1 MIRVVTLISP
11 SLRRISTKATGSLV
25 QVAFDSN
32 LLIRS
37 LSKPQEKR
45 IKLYAGDPPTDIV
58 NSPATRVRILI
69 GPESIGSELDD
80 MNRFLVAK
88 AVGCD
93 AVDQVSPGTLEKY
106 AADLRRYAEWLL
118 EHWYPTNAS
127 NHYLNF
133 RSHHPLGRP
142 TYAYRH
148 FVERLSSLSSST
160 KNNRM
165 AAVRAFYEHLTA
177 RGVISEKDVERV
189 QKLRTSYVTTGNSNG
204 VALRKSIK
212 TSDLSIPN
220 SKGSA
225 IPTLCGTVIDGG
237 AVRPLS
243 ATELRTVLDVL
254 RELDN
259 PVLRLS
265 AYLALNSGARLQTV
279 LTLRRFHAKRM
290 LSYVCRKLAGIAIQV
305 GGTHEVQAKG
315 GREYLLQVPTRSES
329 MIVPCQDLLSD
340 RQSIGEMLGN
350 FERSSFSRA
359 RYEKAKALR
368 SRLRAPLESD
378 DDEYLFLG
386 RGGTPYYLHSED
398 PLNLARKSPRRGEGF
413 KSSMASTLAP
423 RIRAAARRER
433 LVALA
438 NAGLRFHDFRGTF
451 AEQLLVAIIDSCKR
465 SGMRRIQAEETA
477 LRETQRLLGHSSI
490 ESTYRYL
497 HFRDERARLFG
508 ANESYADT
516 LLSHTQ

>member
-11 SLRRISTKATGSLV
+11 SLRRMSTKPTGTLV
-25 QVAFDSN
+25 EVAFHSSP
-32 LLIRS
+32 LIRS
-37 LSKPQEKR
+37 LAKPRGNR
-45 IKLYAGDPPTDIV
+45 IKFYAGYPPTDLA
-58 NSPATRVRILI
+58 NSPETRVRILV

-88 AVGCD
+88 AVGSD
-93 AVDQVSPGTLEKY
+93 EVDQVSPGTLEKY
-106 AADLRRYAEWLL
+106 AADLKQYAEWLL
-118 EHWYPTNAS
+118 EHWYPTNSS

-148 FVERLSSLSSST
+148 FVEKLSSLSSST

-165 AAVRAFYEHLTA
+165 AAVRAFYEHLA
-177 RGVISEKDVERV
+177 LRGVISEKDVERV
-189 QKLRTSYVTTGNSNG
+189 QKLRTSYLTTSNG
-204 VALRKSIK
+204 KGLVLRKGIK
-212 TSDLSIPN
+212 ISDLSIPN

-237 AVRPLS
+237 TVRPLS
-243 ATELRTVLDVL
+243 DIELRTVLDVL

-279 LTLRRFHAKRM
+279 LTLRRFHAKCM
-290 LSYVCRKLAGIAIQV
+290 LSYVRRKLAGVAIQV

-329 MIVPCQDLLSD
+329 MVVPCQDLLGD

-350 FERSSFSRA
+350 FERSSFSIT

-368 SRLRAPLESD
+368 SRLRASLESD

-423 RIRAAARRER
+423 RIRAAARREG
-433 LVALA
+433 LIALA
-438 NAGLRFHDFRGTF
+438 DAGLRFHDFRGTF
-451 AEQLLVAIIDSCKR
+451 AEQSLIAIIDSCKR

-497 HFRDERARLFG
+497 HFRDEHARLLG
-508 ANESYADT
+508 ANESYANT
-516 LLSHTQ
+516 LLSHP